1 MDASSISTERLAE
14 VQGQAAIVTFRKALD
29 IERATALQLL
39 EALPPVPRANPTDTL
54 GRTIDD
60 FA

>member
-1 MDASSISTERLAE
+1 MDANSIATGGLSE
-14 VQGQAAIVTFRKALD
+14 VQSQASIITFRKALD
-29 IERATALQLL
+29 LEQAKAQQLL
-39 EALPPVPRANPTDTL
+39 EALPPVPRANPTESL

>member
-1 MDASSISTERLAE
+1 MDASTISTERLAD
-14 VQGQAAIVTFRKALD
+14 VQSQASLITFRKALD
-29 IERATALQLL
+29 LEQAMAQQLL
-39 EALPPVPRANPTDTL
+39 EALPPVPRANPTETI